1 MGRTIFFEKLFFR
14 INVRPVFLETEKS
27 LIAILSLF
35 ILEEMATYLRYVRH
49 LDFFETP
56 DYDYLR
62 KLFTDLYERMGYGT
76 VPHTIESPEFD
87 WSNKQLVSFS
97 SFVFIKNITF

>member
-1 MGRTIFFEKLFFR
+1 
-14 INVRPVFLETEKS
+14 
-27 LIAILSLF
+27 
-35 ILEEMATYLRYVRH
+35 MATYLRYVRH

-76 VPHTIESPEFD
+76 VPATIELLEFD
-87 WSNKQLVSFS
+87 WKDKPLVSFHKFLWFLEMS
-97 SFVFIKNITF
+97 IQPMNTALPSQPNQPPSKTDSKPDPKESKV